1 MIMTKSRP
9 IAILA
14 LLVLTCVAYAQTKMP
29 SVATWKDYEGSW
41 IGYDPGTGAFFHR
54 LTLADD
60 KTGSCVVLLSEDNAL
75 LYKVTVS
82 SWDEGWNITLRFDP
96 LPGTDDKPFSMERVD
111 GVGLTLR
118 ETGVEKPNRAREV
131 QLVREAILYRDID
144 RAKLQAEKNL
154 IEQPLSPR

>member
-1 MIMTKSRP
+1 MTKSRP

-14 LLVLTCVAYAQTKMP
+14 LLLLTCVAYAQTKIP

-54 LTLADD
+54 LSLAGD
-60 KTGSCVVLLSEDNAL
+60 KTGTCVVILSEDNAR
-75 LYKVTVS
+75 LYRVTVS
-82 SWDEGWNITLRFDP
+82 SWDEGWNITLKFEP
-96 LPGTDDKPFSMERVD
+96 FPGIDDKPFSMERVE

-131 QLVREAILYRDID
+131 QLVRETKLYRDLD
-144 RAKLQAEKNL
+144 RAKVLAEK
-154 IEQPLSPR
+154 I

>member
-1 MIMTKSRP
+1 MKKTICG
-9 IAILA
+9 AILA
-14 LLVLTCVAYAQTKMP
+14 LLVLICVADTQTKTP

-60 KTGSCVVLLSEDNAL
+60 KTGTCVVLLSEDNAQI
-75 LYKVTVS
+75 YRVTVS
-82 SWDEGWNITLRFDP
+82 SWDEGWNIALRFDP
-96 LPGTDDKPFSMERVD
+96 ASGTNDNAFYMERVE

-131 QLVREAILYRDID
+131 QLVRETELYRDVD
-144 RAKLQAEKNL
+144 RAKEMAEK
-154 IEQPLSPR
+154 IK